1 MARGAGTRDAG
12 TKDAGTKD
20 AGGRVGE
27 RCPYTY
33 DEPLQAVRTW
43 RPEDVA
49 GLEFVETDYAP
60 LAVAPHLH
68 DAWEFVWCQKGSG
81 VVQCGGAEVRVSPGT
96 LLLFA
101 PGEVHSG
108 ESSEG
113 WQARAL
119 TVHPDIFEEVVVGLT
134 GQIQPFRWRDS
145 VLPTAFAARFAEL
158 CAVFDRSG
166 SALEREEKLLFLIG
180 DIVESLWDDT
190 RPESPEARM
199 VEAAKI
205 YLSFYYARDI
215 SMKDLAAKA
224 EMPEAYMVETFQ
236 NATGVTPSEYQ
247 HLMRLAKARTFLAR
261 GESPVRTALYTGF
274 KRTRDLDAAF
284 RRAYKVSVDVYVR
297 GSRG

>member
-1 MARGAGTRDAG
+1 MARGAGSR
-12 TKDAGTKD
+12 D
-20 AGGRVGE
+20 AGGRAE
-27 RCPYTY
+27 KRCPYTY
-33 DEPLQAVRTW
+33 DEPLQEVRTW

-49 GLEFVETDYAP
+49 GVEFIETDYAP
-60 LAVAPHLH
+60 LTVAPHLH

-81 VVQCGGAEVRVSPGT
+81 VAHCGGANVNLSPGT

-101 PGEVHSG
+101 PGEVHGG
-108 ESSEG
+108 ESAEG
-113 WQARAL
+113 CQTRSL
-119 TVHPDIFEEVVVGLT
+119 TVDPDIFEEVVVGLT

-145 VLPTAFAARFAEL
+145 VLPTAFAVRFAEL
-158 CAVFDRSG
+158 CAVFEHSS

-180 DIVESLWDDT
+180 DIVESLWDNT

-205 YLSFYYARDI
+205 YLSFHYAREI
-215 SMKDLAAKA
+215 STKDLAAKA
-224 EMPEAYMVETFQ
+224 EMPEAYMVETFRA
-236 NATGVTPSEYQ
+236 ATGVTPSEYQ

-274 KRTRDLDAAF
+274 KRTRDLDTAF

-297 GSRG
+297 GSRN